1 MAHSRIFK
9 TWNVQIIKRCAC
21 YNTHTHTHSKK
32 ITSFDKHSVYI
43 ICIRHNITVH
53 HFRHHKTIFRLY
65 DRAKFFFNIN
75 LSGYQSSIMHK
86 LHKQIQPKWYL
97 CIHTCILIM
106 YQQIITHKVIKLWLS
121 TLVWEIIHVLISE
134 YINIIYKSFI
144 KYVHRNTTTGTC
156 KTKEVI
162 SY

>member
-1 MAHSRIFK
+1 MRLLQH
-9 TWNVQIIKRCAC
+9 
-21 YNTHTHTHSKK
+21 THTHTHPPKK
-32 ITSFDKHSVYI
+32 LSFDKHSVYI

-144 KYVHRNTTTGTC
+144 KYVHINTTTC
-156 KTKEVI
+156 KTKEVL